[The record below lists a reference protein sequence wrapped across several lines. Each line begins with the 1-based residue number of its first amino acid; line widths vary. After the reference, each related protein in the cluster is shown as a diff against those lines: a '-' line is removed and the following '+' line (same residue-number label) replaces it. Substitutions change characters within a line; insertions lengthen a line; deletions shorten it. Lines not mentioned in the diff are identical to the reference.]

1 MTATTTKEESMTT
14 GQQIEQSSSTHFCLK
29 RAWAEFKTKDPVDAY
44 HNALTLLKA
53 CKERMDGAA
62 NPSRY

>member
-1 MTATTTKEESMTT
+1 MTT